1 MQCSLGWMKLAWG
14 PSALVFRS
22 RALVDRVKI
31 CRDNGQ
37 CELERLVSDC
47 LCMGLREWG
56 LCHVTG
62 IAPAAPDEC
71 SIQKQCP
78 SVKRGVDEGWPEH
91 LFEGKAVCGLRQL
104 SEAMICTQLL
114 TQESHAGRHSCLQ
127 ELRQLSDAMG
137 EDAST
142 KRKGK
147 PEASPHQPRMPASA
161 SPNVIPAAGG
171 YLGPAQGGIGEGEGA
186 LLALITWPASLSPDV
201 ILAVG
206 SYSGPEH
213 VTMSQG
219 LCRNKEPDAS
229 YGPRYEPWKGPC
241 CQSQPIC

>member
-1 MQCSLGWMKLAWG
+1 MELTDEQMRKGLNILPLGHRETLKKKIQVGCRGAARWMKLAWG

-37 CELERLVSDC
+37 CELERL
-47 LCMGLREWG
+47 
-56 LCHVTG
+56 VTG

-171 YLGPAQGGIGEGEGA
+171 YLGPAQ
-186 LLALITWPASLSPDV
+186 
-201 ILAVG
+201 
-206 SYSGPEH
+206 
-213 VTMSQG
+213 
-219 LCRNKEPDAS
+219 
-229 YGPRYEPWKGPC
+229 
-241 CQSQPIC
+241 